1 MSQRKW
7 YQWMNYKIIS
17 SCSSGN
23 ATVIRDIIL
32 IDCGVT
38 FKRLEEYYKNLKIV
52 FLTHIHSDHFKKETI
67 KKLAQ
72 ERPTLRFACCEWL
85 LETLLECG
93 VLRKNIDVL
102 EIGTKYDYKLFK
114 IVPIKLYHDVPQC
127 GYRVLF
133 DDYKVIYITD
143 TRTVEGIVA
152 KNYDLYLIEGNY
164 TEDDIDKRIK
174 EKQSEGKYCYE
185 YRARNTHLSKGQ
197 ASDFLLNNM
206 GSNSEYVFMH
216 EHIEREKDGI

>member
-1 MSQRKW
+1 
-7 YQWMNYKIIS
+7 MNYKIIS
-17 SCSSGN
+17 SCSTGN
-23 ATVIRDIIL
+23 ATIIRDIIL

-38 FKRLEEYYKNLKIV
+38 FKRIEKYYKRLKIV
-52 FLTHIHSDHFKKETI
+52 LLTHLHSDHFKKETI

-85 LETLLECG
+85 LQPLLECG

-102 EIGTKYDYKLFK
+102 QIGTRYDYKVFK

-133 DDYKVIYITD
+133 DDYKVIYMTD

-152 KNYDLYLIEGNY
+152 KNYDLYLVEGNY
-164 TEDDIDKRIK
+164 EEEELEQRIK
-174 EKQSEGKYCYE
+174 QKQEEGLYYYE
-185 YRARNTHLSKGQ
+185 SRVRNTHLSKGQ
-197 ASDFLLNNM
+197 ATDFLLNNM
-206 GSNSEYVFMH
+206 GENSEYVFMH
-216 EHIEREKDGI
+216 EHVER

>member
-1 MSQRKW
+1 
-7 YQWMNYKIIS
+7 MNYKIIS
-17 SCSSGN
+17 SCSTGN
-23 ATVIRDIIL
+23 ATIIRDIIL

-38 FKRLEEYYKNLKIV
+38 FKKLEKYYKQLKIV
-52 FLTHIHSDHFKKETI
+52 LLTHIHSDHFKKETI

-85 LETLLECG
+85 LQPLLECG

-102 EIGTKYDYKLFK
+102 QIGTRYNYKLFK

-133 DDYKVIYITD
+133 DDYKVIYMTD

-152 KNYDLYLIEGNY
+152 KNYDLYLVEGNY
-164 TEDDIDKRIK
+164 EEEELEQRIK
-174 EKQSEGKYCYE
+174 QKQEEGLYYYE
-185 YRARNTHLSKGQ
+185 SRVRNTHLSKGQ
-197 ASDFLLNNM
+197 ATDFLLNNM
-206 GSNSEYVFMH
+206 GENSKYVFMH
-216 EHIEREKDGI
+216 EHVER

>member
-1 MSQRKW
+1 
-7 YQWMNYKIIS
+7 MNYKIIS
-17 SCSSGN
+17 SCSTGN
-23 ATVIRDIIL
+23 ATIIRDIIL

-38 FKRLEEYYKNLKIV
+38 FKKLEKYYKQLKIV
-52 FLTHIHSDHFKKETI
+52 LLTHIHSDHFKKETI

-85 LETLLECG
+85 LQPLLECG

-102 EIGTKYDYKLFK
+102 QIGTRYDYKLFK

-133 DDYKVIYITD
+133 DDYKVIYMTD

-152 KNYDLYLIEGNY
+152 KNYDLYLVEGNY
-164 TEDDIDKRIK
+164 EEEELEQRIK
-174 EKQSEGKYCYE
+174 QKQEEGLYYYE
-185 YRARNTHLSKGQ
+185 SRVRNTHLSKGQ
-197 ASDFLLNNM
+197 ATDFLFNNM
-206 GSNSEYVFMH
+206 GENSEYVFMH
-216 EHIEREKDGI
+216 EHVER